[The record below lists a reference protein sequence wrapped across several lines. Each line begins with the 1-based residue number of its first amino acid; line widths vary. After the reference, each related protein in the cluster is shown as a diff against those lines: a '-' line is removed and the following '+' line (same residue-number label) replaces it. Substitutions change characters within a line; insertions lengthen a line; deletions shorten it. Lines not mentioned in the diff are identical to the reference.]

1 MNKNKQSFYVRKK
14 KKKKNPSTFLQMDG
28 SMQK

>member
-1 MNKNKQSFYVRKK
+1 MNKNKQSFYVRK

>member
-1 MNKNKQSFYVRKK
+1 MKTMNKNKQSFYVR
-14 KKKKNPSTFLQMDG
+14 KKKNPSTFLQMDG